1 MEHLIAW
8 CGFLGGWLLVAG
20 PISQAVQELTEL
32 ELERER
38 IAEATSKVERPPPVS
53 VWWWLLPP
61 AKMYLEHR
69 RNDAFRETF
78 FNSGTSSPA
87 TPETHAGVTG
97 V

>member
-1 MEHLIAW
+1 MRLPRR
-8 CGFLGGWLLVAG
+8 LVAG
-20 PISQAVQELTEL
+20 RRAISQAVQELTEL

-69 RNDAFRETF
+69 RNDAFRERYVAALHKDDVEALLTF
-78 FNSGTSSPA
+78 FNKA
-87 TPETHAGVTG
+87 DILARNA
-97 V
+97 